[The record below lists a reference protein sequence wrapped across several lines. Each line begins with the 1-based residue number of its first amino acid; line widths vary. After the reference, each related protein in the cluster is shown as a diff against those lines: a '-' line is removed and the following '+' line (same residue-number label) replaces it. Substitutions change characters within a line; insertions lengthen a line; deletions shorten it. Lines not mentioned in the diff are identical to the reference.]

1 MQIQFWQILLLTFLA
16 FFGIC
21 ENLMTNICAG
31 QPVIIGTIAGI
42 IMGDMTTGLVVGA
55 TLQLLMLGIGTYGGA
70 SIPDYMTGSIVGTV
84 FAITSGQGAEFGIA
98 LAVPVGLLMVQLDIL
113 ARFSNVF
120 FQNRIEKAV
129 DKLDFKAIA
138 RNTWMGAL
146 PWGLSRA
153 IPVFLMLIF
162 GSDLVDLIIKYLP
175 DWLMGG
181 LSVAG
186 GLLPA
191 VGIAILLRY
200 LPTKDYI
207 AYLMIGFFLAA
218 YLTVPMVGVAIIGLA
233 LAIISFKQY
242 GAQNQNVVAVN
253 GNSGQEDL
261 IDGEFED

>member
-1 MQIQFWQILLLTFLA
+1 M
-16 FFGIC
+16 
-21 ENLMTNICAG
+21 
-31 QPVIIGTIAGI
+31 
-42 IMGDMTTGLVVGA
+42 
-55 TLQLLMLGIGTYGGA
+55 
-70 SIPDYMTGSIVGTV
+70 
-84 FAITSGQGAEFGIA
+84 
-98 LAVPVGLLMVQLDIL
+98 
-113 ARFSNVF
+113 
-120 FQNRIEKAV
+120 
-129 DKLDFKAIA
+129 DFKAIA

-162 GSDLVDLIIKYLP
+162 VSDLVDLIIKYLP

-207 AYLMIGFFLAA
+207 SYLMIGFFLAA
-218 YLTVPMVGVAIIGLA
+218 YLAVPMVGVAIIGLA
-233 LAIISFKQY
+233 LAIISFKQS
-242 GAQNQNVVAVN
+242 GAQSQNVVAVN

-261 IDGEFED
+261 VDGEFED

>member
-1 MQIQFWQILLLTFLA
+1 MQIQFWQIILLTILA

-21 ENLMTNICAG
+21 ENLMTSVCAG

-42 IMGDMTTGLVVGA
+42 IMGDMTTGLIVGA

-70 SIPDYMTGSIVGTV
+70 SIPDYMTGSIIGTV
-84 FAITSGQGAEFGIA
+84 FAITSGQGADFGIA

-120 FQNRIEKAV
+120 FQNKIEKAV
-129 DKLDFKAIA
+129 DSLDFKAIA
-138 RNTWMGAL
+138 RNTWLGAL

-153 IPVFLMLIF
+153 IPVFLLLLF
-162 GSDLVDLIIKYLP
+162 GSDLVNTIIEYIP
-175 DWLMGG
+175 EWLMGG
-181 LSVAG
+181 LSTAG

-207 AYLMIGFFLAA
+207 AYLMIGFFAAA
-218 YLTVPMVGVAIIGLA
+218 YLGVPMVGVAIVGVAMA
-233 LAIISFKQY
+233 LIAFKQY
-242 GAQNQNVVAVN
+242 NAKSQNVAAVN
-253 GNSGQEDL
+253 GNVGQEDL
-261 IDGEFED
+261 LDGEFED

>member
-1 MQIQFWQILLLTFLA
+1 
-16 FFGIC
+16 
-21 ENLMTNICAG
+21 
-31 QPVIIGTIAGI
+31 
-42 IMGDMTTGLVVGA
+42 
-55 TLQLLMLGIGTYGGA
+55 
-70 SIPDYMTGSIVGTV
+70 
-84 FAITSGQGAEFGIA
+84 
-98 LAVPVGLLMVQLDIL
+98 
-113 ARFSNVF
+113 
-120 FQNRIEKAV
+120 
-129 DKLDFKAIA
+129 
-138 RNTWMGAL
+138 
-146 PWGLSRA
+146 
-153 IPVFLMLIF
+153 MLIF

-261 IDGEFED
+261 VDGEFED

>member
-1 MQIQFWQILLLTFLA
+1 
-16 FFGIC
+16 
-21 ENLMTNICAG
+21 
-31 QPVIIGTIAGI
+31 
-42 IMGDMTTGLVVGA
+42 
-55 TLQLLMLGIGTYGGA
+55 
-70 SIPDYMTGSIVGTV
+70 
-84 FAITSGQGAEFGIA
+84 
-98 LAVPVGLLMVQLDIL
+98 MVQLDIL

-120 FQNRIEKAV
+120 FQNCIEKAV

-218 YLTVPMVGVAIIGLA
+218 YLAVPMVGVAIIGLA
-233 LAIISFKQY
+233 LAIISFRQY

-261 IDGEFED
+261 VDGEFED

>member
-1 MQIQFWQILLLTFLA
+1 
-16 FFGIC
+16 
-21 ENLMTNICAG
+21 
-31 QPVIIGTIAGI
+31 
-42 IMGDMTTGLVVGA
+42 
-55 TLQLLMLGIGTYGGA
+55 MLFR
-70 SIPDYMTGSIVGTV
+70 SGTV

-218 YLTVPMVGVAIIGLA
+218 YLAVPMVGVAIIGLA

-242 GAQNQNVVAVN
+242 GAQSQNVVAVN

-261 IDGEFED
+261 VDGEFED